1 MPPEPFVR
9 RVLGDRPFAEIG
21 EPALALVHESSRLV
35 AVGGDVGSVQWSGG
49 AIATSRWTGHRIG
62 VYERDGLRCRH
73 LTRSRYPVRSLAF
86 HPVLP
91 LLAAGTGRY
100 DGGFLF
106 EGELLLI
113 DTATGAVVSALSDA
127 REVLGVEWL
136 GATALRLVLAP
147 TDDWDNRLAHRQG
160 HVTVVDRPDWSA
172 VGKGAIGSDELAAP
186 AEPAARTDRGGEAR
200 ALLTELAAA
209 TGRTWSVRRRV
220 WAVEALE
227 DGRALAALDGVR
239 AESWLPSGER
249 QWAVEDEVGGRQLL
263 PAPDGTSLWTNAERG
278 HLRAGRG
285 EHPSPGSARIA
296 RIALDTGRV
305 LETVVPDAP
314 AVLLAGGSRTVLR
327 ILDGPRKPPAR
338 LVLLDRTGPVDG
350 PEAGGFDVFNHPFPV
365 RRASAAYALVGTD
378 PGEPHR
384 DKWVMAVSADGTP
397 RRLFP
402 HSWEPQEHH
411 FGGPAAEIG
420 PSLVYAGEVHDGQ
433 GIRPGGAYVVR
444 RSLDGDVR
452 WQYRTDHP
460 ATALDTDGE
469 TVYVAYNS
477 GALVALDAEDGSV
490 RWHRALEVGG
500 APTVALSLVLA
511 PQGHLLVGTVDGR
524 VLECEASPAGR
535 RDPA

>member
-1 MPPEPFVR
+1 MTPEPFVR

-49 AIATSRWTGHRIG
+49 AIATSGWTGHRIG

-100 DGGFLF
+100 DGGYLF

-113 DTATGAVVSALSDA
+113 DTQTGAVVSALSDG

-147 TDDWDNRLAHRQG
+147 TDDWENRLAHEQG
-160 HVTVVDRPDWSA
+160 HVAVVERVDWSA
-172 VGKGAIGSDELAAP
+172 VGQEAIGFEELAAP
-186 AEPAARTDRGGEAR
+186 AEPAARTDRGAEAR
-200 ALLTELAAA
+200 GLLDGPRGG
-209 TGRTWSVRRRV
+209 GRPDLVRTPPGMGRRSPG
-220 WAVEALE
+220 
-227 DGRALAALDGVR
+227 GRARPRRPGRGPCGVV
-239 AESWLPSGER
+239 AP
-249 QWAVEDEVGGRQLL
+249 VGGAAMGGRGRGGRA
-263 PAPDGTSLWTNAERG
+263 PAPPGPRRDLPVDQRRTRPPARGRRGAAVPRERPDRPDRPG
-278 HLRAGRG
+278 HGAGAGNRGPGRARG
-285 EHPSPGSARIA
+285 PAR
-296 RIALDTGRV
+296 
-305 LETVVPDAP
+305 
-314 AVLLAGGSRTVLR
+314 GGSRTVLR

-338 LVLLDRTGPVDG
+338 LVVLDRTGPVDG

-365 RRASAAYALVGTD
+365 RRASGTYALVGTD
-378 PGEPHR
+378 PDEPHR
-384 DKWVMAVSADGTP
+384 DKWVVAVSADGTA

-402 HSWEPQEHH
+402 HSWEPREHH

-420 PSLVYAGEVHDGQ
+420 PSLVYAGEVHHGE
-433 GIRPGGAYVVR
+433 GIQPGGAYVVR

-524 VLECEASPAGR
+524 VLECEASPGGR
-535 RDPA
+535 RGPS